1 MPYTEVGTYDD
12 DDDEY
17 NYIDAFIVEVS
28 LMIPSFHHH
37 DDDDDT

>member
-12 DDDEY
+12 DDDY

-28 LMIPSFHHH
+28 LMIPSFHH
-37 DDDDDT
+37 DNDDDT